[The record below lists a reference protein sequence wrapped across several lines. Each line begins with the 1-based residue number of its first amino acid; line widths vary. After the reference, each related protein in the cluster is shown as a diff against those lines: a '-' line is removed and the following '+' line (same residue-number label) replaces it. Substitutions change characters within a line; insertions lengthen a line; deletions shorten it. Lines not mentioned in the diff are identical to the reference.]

1 MISLDRLKQEKSL
14 GCGCSTFGGSL
25 SKKNA
30 LKTLDVCFD
39 EDIFYY
45 DVARSYGYGEA
56 ERIVG
61 EFIKDKRTKV
71 IVSSKF
77 GIEAPQSFPFKKII
91 TSTARFIKSQIPGS
105 KKMLQKVS
113 SQALRK
119 TKFTPEMV
127 VNSLNKSL
135 SELGTDY
142 LDLFVYHEASFEEM
156 LNADVLAV
164 LEKEKDKG
172 KIRAFGANLSRNIDQ
187 NKLLESNFQP
197 AVLQLPLAFNHAFDK
212 LINKENQINIVYSI
226 MNLFKQLDQ
235 EQTLFLK
242 KIKSEYLSL
251 EVLENE
257 LEVLLYITLNQMN
270 SGILLMSASNQHHIK
285 RNVQIAKLKTLEGAS
300 KIDLSGIIL

>member
-1 MISLDRLKQEKSL
+1 MINLDRLKQEKSL

-30 LKTLDVCFD
+30 LRTLGLCFD

-61 EFIKDKRTKV
+61 EFIKDKRAKV

-77 GIEAPQSFPFKKII
+77 GIEASRSFPFKKTI

-113 SQALRK
+113 SRALTK

-135 SELGTDY
+135 SELRTDY

-156 LNADVLAV
+156 LNADVLAI
-164 LEKEKDKG
+164 LEREKDKG
-172 KIRAFGANLSRNIDQ
+172 KIRAFGANLSHNIDQ

-197 AVLQLPLAFNHAFDK
+197 AVLQLPLAFNHAFDR

-235 EQTLFLK
+235 EQILFLK
-242 KIKSEYLSL
+242 KMKSEYLS

-257 LEVLLYITLNQMN
+257 LETLLYLTLNQMK
-270 SGILLMSASNQHHIK
+270 SGVLLMSASNQNHIK